1 MASDLQE
8 PQRSNWGV
16 SVRLFL
22 TSLLNA
28 KKKKSIEFYD
38 TAAAIFLSSNRD
50 AKEEGREESQER
62 SVLRRACDGHWLSPV
77 GWFVDTEVLGRQS
90 VFPKDTD
97 HLTNLQLFPGFL
109 ARKHMQLNNLGV
121 RGTKPPR
128 H

>member
-8 PQRSNWGV
+8 PQCSNCGV

-50 AKEEGREESQER
+50 AKEEGREESQEQ
-62 SVLRRACDGHWLSPV
+62 SEPVMGTDSPLWV
-77 GWFVDTEVLGRQS
+77 GLWT
-90 VFPKDTD
+90 PKS
-97 HLTNLQLFPGFL
+97 
-109 ARKHMQLNNLGV
+109 
-121 RGTKPPR
+121 
-128 H
+128 